1 MWARSGL
8 RFVLV
13 GETHGTRESPAIF
26 GDLVCSACVTK
37 RPVIVGLEFREQQ
50 VLDRFLESRSHELR
64 IKELLSADEWKG
76 IDGRASNAMLLL
88 LERLRDMKADGFL
101 SSIVAFS
108 AASDSAAQDEEAMA
122 ATLIRASVS
131 RPDSLV
137 IVLTG
142 NVHASKKKLREVGRY
157 RLMGSFLPTT
167 QTISL
172 LVTDRG
178 GEAWNCQSGS
188 CEPHKLGSSGGM
200 DRGITLAPPYP
211 GYDGI
216 LSTGLPATAS
226 IPAKR

>member
-1 MWARSGL
+1 LWARSGL

-13 GETHGTRESPAIF
+13 GETHGTTETPAIF
-26 GDLVCSACVTK
+26 GDLVCSARVTK
-37 RPVIVGLEFREQQ
+37 RPIIVGLEFREQK
-50 VLDRFLESRSHELR
+50 VLDRFLESRSDELR
-64 IKELLSADEWKG
+64 IKEPLSADEWKG
-76 IDGRASNAMLLL
+76 TDGRASEAMLLL
-88 LERLRDMKADGFL
+88 LERLGDMKADGSLL
-101 SSIVAFS
+101 SIAAFS
-108 AASDSAAQDEEAMA
+108 AASDSAARDEEAMA
-122 ATLIRASVS
+122 AALIRASAS

-142 NVHASKKKLREVGRY
+142 NVHASKKKLLEVGPY
-157 RLMGSFLPTT
+157 QLMGSFLPTT

-188 CEPHKLGSSGGM
+188 CEPHKLGSTGAM
-200 DRGITLAPPYP
+200 DRGITLISLYP

-226 IPAKR
+226 IPAKH